1 MKTILVLTDFSA
13 HALFALKVAASIAKK
28 ISGKINLVHVYQ
40 HPALGEEFSYY
51 YTKEYYEEISTDA
64 NKQLDQLLDQSFLE
78 GVHVERQVVSGSTIA
93 DVLNNVKFKHPDLIV
108 MGSHGRTG
116 YDMSFIGSNT
126 EKVVRLSEAPVL
138 TLKNEIEDF
147 TIDRMVFASN
157 FLDESY
163 HAFSKIKFFADLYDA
178 HIDLLKV
185 ITPKDFETT
194 EQSLKLLSDFAREF
208 KLTDYSINVY
218 NDYDIE
224 SGILNFSN
232 KTDADLIAIETHGR
246 TGFAHLINGSLA
258 EDIVKHEVK
267 PILSIK
273 MKKTSGNAAKKASS
287 ELSSHSWGAE

>member
-163 HAFSKIKFFADLYDA
+163 HS
-178 HIDLLKV
+178 
-185 ITPKDFETT
+185 
-194 EQSLKLLSDFAREF
+194 
-208 KLTDYSINVY
+208 Y
-218 NDYDIE
+218 N
-224 SGILNFSN
+224 F
-232 KTDADLIAIETHGR
+232 
-246 TGFAHLINGSLA
+246 
-258 EDIVKHEVK
+258 V
-267 PILSIK
+267 
-273 MKKTSGNAAKKASS
+273 
-287 ELSSHSWGAE
+287 